1 MEYALTADHHR
12 VHALDAEKGQEYYCP
27 VCGNQVIPRQGEVNS
42 WHFAHV
48 TSCMDDWKYD
58 MSEWHRNWQNRF
70 PESTREVVIEYKGES
85 HRADILT
92 GGYVI
97 EFQHSPITSTEF
109 ERRNLFYTKAGYKV
123 IWVFDETEAY
133 ANEYIIGSGDNCDK
147 FVWKWPN
154 RAIASVVPQ
163 FTSDVAI
170 IFQLIAED
178 DENDC
183 DWLVKAE
190 WAIAEDDT
198 YADYRRF
205 FIDDGFTPDLF
216 SPTGLRDIMLN
227 KRRRFEA
234 FLRNHSPY
242 EPKCKR
248 MKGNP
253 RSWYIC
259 EKTKEWH
266 DDQCLGCRHNLITE
280 YRKGMDGLRDVLDS
294 IEGASVQAEGEQYE
308 LTISCGRLQ
317 KPAEIAPI
325 YRSASFVP
333 LQDKVEFHNMLLRE
347 LCELYVIRR
356 GNQYCI
362 AKIPTEGI
370 PEDRDS
376 AIYNAVIG
384 SKSGFL
390 AYVAFLLA
398 DNYTEA
404 GIEQQELMKRLAIGA
419 DTTETVIPS
428 ALYERLLRTAA
439 FYPKRLDEVEKIMER
454 VSPELVDD
462 SFRMLIRTFREA
474 VKRR

>member
-1 MEYALTADHHR
+1 MEFALTADHR
-12 VHALDAEKGQEYYCP
+12 RIHALDAEKGQGYYCP

-48 TSCMDDWKYD
+48 TSCVDDWKYD
-58 MSEWHRNWQNRF
+58 MSEWHRSWQNRF

-170 IFQLIAED
+170 IFQLIEED

-190 WAIAEDDT
+190 WAIAEDET

-234 FLRNHSPY
+234 FLRDHSPY

-280 YRKGMDGLRDVLDS
+280 YRKGTD
-294 IEGASVQAEGEQYE
+294 Y
-308 LTISCGRLQ
+308 
-317 KPAEIAPI
+317 
-325 YRSASFVP
+325 
-333 LQDKVEFHNMLLRE
+333 
-347 LCELYVIRR
+347 RR
-356 GNQYCI
+356 GGRFYYCCY
-362 AKIPTEGI
+362 P
-370 PEDRDS
+370 RVV
-376 AIYNAVIG
+376 N
-384 SKSGFL
+384 
-390 AYVAFLLA
+390 
-398 DNYTEA
+398 
-404 GIEQQELMKRLAIGA
+404 
-419 DTTETVIPS
+419 ETDEYGNIQVPS
-428 ALYERLLRTAA
+428 
-439 FYPKRLDEVEKIMER
+439 
-454 VSPELVDD
+454 
-462 SFRMLIRTFREA
+462 IRN
-474 VKRR
+474 